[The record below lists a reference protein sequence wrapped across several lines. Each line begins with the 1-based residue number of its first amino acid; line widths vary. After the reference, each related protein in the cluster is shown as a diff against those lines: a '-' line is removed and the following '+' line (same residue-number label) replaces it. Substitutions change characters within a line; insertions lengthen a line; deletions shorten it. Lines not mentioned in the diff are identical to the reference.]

1 MIRKSETDYYQEQI
15 TCHNNS
21 CNLMWKLFGKMLKNK
36 QNAVHINKLKYQDK
50 TLTKPFDISE
60 TFNNYFTNIG
70 KNLANKF
77 EEQNHNNLS
86 HDRFLNIPYVNP
98 IQLPYVTSEE
108 IINIID
114 SLETKKK

>member
-1 MIRKSETDYYQEQI
+1 
-15 TCHNNS
+15 
-21 CNLMWKLFGKMLKNK
+21 MWKLFGKTLKDQ
-36 QNAVHINKLKYQDK
+36 QNAVQITKLKYQDK

-60 TFNNYFTNIG
+60 TFNNYLTNIG

-77 EEQNHNNLS
+77 EEQNNNNLS

-108 IINIID
+108 MINIID
-114 SLETKKK
+114 SLETTKKQWS

>member
-1 MIRKSETDYYQEQI
+1 
-15 TCHNNS
+15 
-21 CNLMWKLFGKMLKNK
+21 MWKLFGKILKNK
-36 QNAVHINKLKYQDK
+36 QNAVPITKLKYQDK

-60 TFNNYFTNIG
+60 TFNNYFTYIG
-70 KNLANKF
+70 EKLANKF

>member
-1 MIRKSETDYYQEQI
+1 MEIIWKIKKAVKI
-15 TCHNNS
+15 T
-21 CNLMWKLFGKMLKNK
+21 
-36 QNAVHINKLKYQDK
+36 KLKYQDK
-50 TLTKPFDISE
+50 TLNKPFDISE
-60 TFNNYFTNIG
+60 AFNNFFTNIG
-70 KNLANKF
+70 KKLANKF

-114 SLETKKK
+114 SLETKKVVVMIIFL

>member
-1 MIRKSETDYYQEQI
+1 MQISKS
-15 TCHNNS
+15 
-21 CNLMWKLFGKMLKNK
+21 
-36 QNAVHINKLKYQDK
+36 KYQDK

-77 EEQNHNNLS
+77 EEQNNNNLS

-98 IQLPYVTSEE
+98 IQLPCVTSEE

-114 SLETKKK
+114 SLETKKAMVMIIFL

>member
-1 MIRKSETDYYQEQI
+1 MQI
-15 TCHNNS
+15 T
-21 CNLMWKLFGKMLKNK
+21 KLT
-36 QNAVHINKLKYQDK
+36 YQDK
-50 TLTKPFDISE
+50 TLTKPFDISK

-77 EEQNHNNLS
+77 EEQNNNNLS

-114 SLETKKK
+114 SLETKKAMVMIIFL

>member
-1 MIRKSETDYYQEQI
+1 
-15 TCHNNS
+15 
-21 CNLMWKLFGKMLKNK
+21 MWKLFGKILKNK
-36 QNAVHINKLKYQDK
+36 QNTVQITKLKYQDK

-77 EEQNHNNLS
+77 EEQNNNLS
-86 HDRFLNIPYVNP
+86 YDRFLNIPYVNP

-114 SLETKKK
+114 SLETKKKQWS